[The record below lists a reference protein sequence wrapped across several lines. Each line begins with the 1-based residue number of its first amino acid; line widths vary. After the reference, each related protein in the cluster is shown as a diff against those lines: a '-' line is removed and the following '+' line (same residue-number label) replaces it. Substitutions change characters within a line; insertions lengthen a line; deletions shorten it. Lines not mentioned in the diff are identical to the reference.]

1 MYVIYKLPIV
11 LNIWFEH
18 FLSHKYTTVIKNW
31 YIFWTAQF
39 PQRLSLWRSAEE
51 QDVQCSSFHIHV
63 LNVPVFKIYYFSVSP
78 TGAGSAVPGW
88 EDLEPPEHSECMG
101 GHLWPGSVSLGQA
114 PGVVSLELYP
124 ADQGR
129 GRRPRQTCRPGGGTW
144 GL

>member
-1 MYVIYKLPIV
+1 MNIFYHTNIQLWSKIDIYSELLISPKTP
-11 LNIWFEH
+11 
-18 FLSHKYTTVIKNW
+18 
-31 YIFWTAQF
+31 
-39 PQRLSLWRSAEE
+39 SLWRSAEE

-63 LNVPVFKIYYFSVSP
+63 LNVPVFKIYYFSISP

>member
-18 FLSHKYTTVIKNW
+18 FLSQIYNCDQKLIHILNCSISPKT
-31 YIFWTAQF
+31 
-39 PQRLSLWRSAEE
+39 LSLWRSAEE

-129 GRRPRQTCRPGGGTW
+129 GRRPRQTCGPGGGTW